1 MRRKSRSLLI
11 AALAGVTLCLVA
23 DVGAKETTAETAA
36 ANDVFKN
43 RILPIFRSK
52 DPSSCTECH
61 LAAVELKDYIRPT
74 ARDTFLSLRDQGLI
88 DLDKPAESRI
98 LELIRMAPE
107 KPAPLPS
114 RRRAEELAAF
124 EDWILKAARD
134 PELRN
139 APPLKKKLARPERPD
154 AVIRHARKSRILTA
168 FTELVWADRERC
180 ASCHRP
186 GTKNAKWV
194 KEFGDRVTW
203 IVPGDPAATM
213 DLIVDHGL
221 LNRKSPLKSLL
232 LAKPTMQ
239 KEHEGGMK
247 LMPGDETYERW
258 RVWIEDWA
266 RTVSDGYK
274 KERDL
279 PVART
284 EVSLLSDNFIRIV
297 SPKSWKGN
305 AVRMDIHAWDEAAGR
320 WEARRCAA
328 TTRVGSPKGAMARL
342 YLYVVPESERHRFAL
357 EKQSLPPG
365 KFQARVYLDRKFK
378 KGSGREPR
386 FRKKP
391 AHTVD
396 LDLTWKTGI
405 NNRNVVAFR

>member
-1 MRRKSRSLLI
+1 MRRKDTWLLVGV
-11 AALAGVTLCLVA
+11 LAGVTLCLVA
-23 DVGAKETTAETAA
+23 DVGAKETTTAD
-36 ANDVFKN
+36 DVFKN

-74 ARDTFLSLRDQGLI
+74 ARDTFLSMRDQGLI
-88 DLDKPAESRI
+88 DLENPAESRI

-124 EDWILKAARD
+124 ESWILKAARD

-139 APPLKKKLARPERPD
+139 APPLEKKLARPTRPD

-194 KEFGDRVTW
+194 KKFGERVTW

-213 DLIVDHGL
+213 DLIVEHGL
-221 LNRKSPLKSLL
+221 VNRKKPLKSLI
-232 LAKPTMQ
+232 LAKPTLR
-239 KEHEGGMK
+239 KKHEGGMK
-247 LMPGDETYERW
+247 LVPGDETYERW
-258 RVWIEDWA
+258 RIWIEDWA

-274 KERDL
+274 KEQDL

-284 EVSLLSDNFIRIV
+284 EVSLLSDNFIKIV

-328 TTRVGSPKGAMARL
+328 TTRVGGPKGAMARF
-342 YLYVVPESERHRFAL
+342 YLYFVPGSERHRFAL
-357 EKQSLPPG
+357 EKQSLPSG
-365 KFQARVYLDRKFK
+365 KFQARIYLDRKFK

-386 FRKKP
+386 FLKKP
-391 AHTVD
+391 SHTVD

-405 NNRNVVAFR
+405 NNRNVVAIR